1 MPAINLNG
9 WSYDFDY
16 EKQEAIYTVNNKKV
30 TADEFCNE
38 LAEQQYKKVRML
50 TDVDLKRL
58 INTSV
63 KLGTKVKTEK
73 EVINVIAESLKQ
85 VYRG

>member
-1 MPAINLNG
+1 MPAINLND

-16 EKQEAIYTVNNKKV
+16 EKQEATYTVNNKQV
-30 TADEFCNE
+30 TANEFCHE

-63 KLGTKVKTEK
+63 KLGTKVQTEK

>member
-9 WSYDFDY
+9 WSYDFNY
-16 EKQEAIYTVNNKKV
+16 ETQEAIYTVNNKKV

-38 LAEQQYKKVRML
+38 LAEQQYQKTRML

-63 KLGTKVKTEK
+63 KLCTKVKTEK